1 MKKFLILLVVVL
13 SVLTCAMPVFA
24 ANLNGHVQDNAGM
37 FTSAEIDK
45 INSYIASN
53 WTNPSF
59 DIYVV
64 TTDDITYD
72 ADDFRYE
79 QGVGKN
85 VVILVLIDN
94 NARNYDFYTYG
105 DATRAISDREVDL
118 ILDHSSVYD
127 NIKSGRFYDG
137 VLGVIKQTNNY
148 VKSNGDSFGAL
159 FVSYLGIGAFVG
171 ITVAVIWGICII
183 TSYKKKQRSASYPL
197 ERYARLDLKRRD
209 EHFMGSF
216 VTKRVIQ
223 SSSGGSRG
231 GGGRSSGGGGGRRGG
246 R

>member
-13 SVLTCAMPVFA
+13 TVLTCTVPVFA
-24 ANLNGHVQDNAGM
+24 GNLNGHVQDNAGM
-37 FTSAEIDK
+37 FTSAEIQK

-53 WTNPSF
+53 WTNPDF

-85 VVILVLIDN
+85 IVILVLIDN
-94 NARNYDFYTYG
+94 YDRNYDFYTYG

-118 ILDHSSVYD
+118 ILDHSSVYN

-137 VLGVIKQTNNY
+137 VLGVIKQTNKY
-148 VKSNGDSFGAL
+148 VKSDGDSLGAR
-159 FVSYLGIGAFVG
+159 FVSCLGIGAFVG

-209 EHFMGSF
+209 ERFIG
-216 VTKRVIQ
+216 VYKTRRLIQ
-223 SSSGGSRG
+223 SSSGGGSR